1 MGVARCTNP
10 YVDEFISLMER
21 ADGPDG
27 GFTFVEIHSMY
38 LEFMAFFY
46 PNEKPL
52 GKESIRRKL
61 VFDGIPYIDYSEG
74 GKGGKGKKP
83 YLLKP
88 SSDLLEIEGIKKI
101 VFEVK
106 GVNLDTLKQVKKE
119 VNKDMKNCKTIYE
132 NSDRK
137 FERAHYYSD
146 VEGTFDKFMYDR
158 DYHMVFDKS
167 EWIKFSDLYRDY
179 LKYCG
184 ESIYVPASSLA
195 IKKYLK
201 DATYRVIKLPE
212 SRNDS
217 KNLYVNINRKDKETT
232 TTTPSNKVVQ
242 IPLPVQPSVAPSPEI
257 MNQPIPLTADLN
269 GSVTL
274 KPKFILDPITTL
286 TGDLAK
292 KVNDSVREFI
302 HKKASYDEDGGMY
315 DTRKL
320 YAAYLYYAKNKE
332 DITTYSFNAFRYVL
346 SVIPAARLNS
356 DYENNTEV
364 SRIIPEFEYLAR
376 MQEKNKAGLIEM
388 KVNNYEKRVT
398 KALEGTMA
406 IYDQLEADNAWNPV
420 VVEEEE
426 EVVNVNEQPVEAEVK
441 ASFTELHDKINNAF
455 GGEQKAVKE
464 IVSTPIETKTVETEE
479 VDSKAM
485 ESVDSAMQNIEE
497 QYAPIL
503 MKYKALEE
511 IKQTIKEER
520 QKVHEELKPI
530 FDMMVSS
537 ALSKLESL
545 DPTTASFHNE
555 VDSIKGSLKNLTS
568 FTKK

>member
-1 MGVARCTNP
+1 MGMTRCNNP
-10 YVDEFISLMER
+10 YVDEFFSMLEK
-21 ADGPDG
+21 ADRPDG
-27 GFTFVEIHSMY
+27 GFTYVEIHSMY

-46 PNEKPL
+46 PDEKPL

-61 VFDGIPYIDYSEG
+61 VFGEIPYIGSKD
-74 GKGGKGKKP
+74 GKKP
-83 YLLKP
+83 YLVKP
-88 SSDLLEIEGIKKI
+88 SPVLLEIEGIKRI
-101 VFEVK
+101 VFEAK
-106 GVNLDTLKQVKKE
+106 GVNLESIKQVKKE
-119 VNKDMKNCKTIYE
+119 VKEKDMKNCNQIYK

-137 FERAHYYSD
+137 FERSHYYSD

-158 DYHMVFDKS
+158 DYHMVFDKKD
-167 EWIKFSDLYRDY
+167 WIKFSDLYRDY

-195 IKKYLK
+195 IKKYLQ
-201 DATYRVIKLPE
+201 DATYKVIKLPE

-217 KNLYVNINRKDKETT
+217 KNLYVNINRKEASN
-232 TTTPSNKVVQ
+232 TPSKSKVNKVVQ
-242 IPLPVQPSVAPSPEI
+242 IPLQVQPSVDPPEI
-257 MNQPIPLTADLN
+257 MTQPIPITADLN

-274 KPKFILDPITTL
+274 KPKFVLEPITTL
-286 TGDLAK
+286 TGDLAQ
-292 KVNDSVREFI
+292 KVNDGVREFI
-302 HKKASYDEDGGMY
+302 HKKTSYDEDGIMY

-320 YAAYLYYAKNKE
+320 YAAYLYYAKDKK

-376 MQEKNKAGLIEM
+376 MQEKNKAGLTQLR
-388 KVNNYEKRVT
+388 VNNYEKRVT
-398 KALEGTMA
+398 KALEGAMA

-420 VVEEEE
+420 VVKEE
-426 EVVNVNEQPVEAEVK
+426 EVKNDKVEEVK
-441 ASFTELHDKINNAF
+441 KDFTNLHDKINNAF
-455 GGEQKAVKE
+455 GGEPKPFKE
-464 IVSTPIETKTVETEE
+464 VSTPIEAKTVEAEE

-485 ESVDSAMQNIEE
+485 ESVDSAMQNIEQ

-511 IKQTIKEER
+511 IKQIIKEER

-530 FDMMVSS
+530 FDMIVSS
-537 ALSKLESL
+537 SLSKLESL
-545 DPTTASFHNE
+545 DATTAGFHNE
-555 VDSIKGSLKNLTS
+555 VDSIKDSLKNLTQ

>member
-1 MGVARCTNP
+1 MARVLRCTNP
-10 YVDEFISLMER
+10 FVDDFFSMMEK
-21 ADGPDG
+21 ADRTDG
-27 GFTFVEIHSMY
+27 GFTYVELHSMY
-38 LEFMAFFY
+38 TEFMAFFY
-46 PNEKPL
+46 PDKKVL

-61 VFDGIPYIDYSEG
+61 VIDGIPYIETHD
-74 GKGGKGKKP
+74 GKKP

-88 SSDLLEIEGIKKI
+88 SQVLLEIEGIKRVI
-101 VFEVK
+101 FEAK

-119 VNKDMKNCKTIYE
+119 VNKDMKNCKTIYQ

-137 FERAHYYSD
+137 FERAHYCSD

-158 DYHMVFDKS
+158 DYHMVFDKKD
-167 EWIKFSDLYRDY
+167 WIKFSDLYRDY

-195 IKKYLK
+195 IKRYLK
-201 DATYRVIKLPE
+201 DATYKVIKLPE

-217 KNLYVNINRKDKETT
+217 KNLYVNINRRENISTKS
-232 TTTPSNKVVQ
+232 TTPSPKVVQ
-242 IPLPVQPSVAPSPEI
+242 IPLVQQPTVVDPPDV
-257 MNQPIPLTADLN
+257 MTQPIPLTADLD

-274 KPKFILDPITTL
+274 KPKFVLDPITTL
-286 TGDLAK
+286 SGDLAK
-292 KVNDSVREFI
+292 NVNESVREFI
-302 HKKASYDEDGGMY
+302 HKKTSYDEDGNMY

-320 YAAYLYYAKNKE
+320 YAAYLYYAKDKKYV
-332 DITTYSFNAFRYVL
+332 TTYSFNAFRYVL

-376 MQEKNKAGLIEM
+376 MQEKNKAGLTQLQ
-388 KVNNYEKRVT
+388 VNNYEKRVT

-420 VVEEEE
+420 VVEAE
-426 EVVNVNEQPVEAEVK
+426 EVKNDKVEEVK
-441 ASFTELHDKINNAF
+441 QDFTDLHNKINNAF
-455 GGEQKAVKE
+455 GGEPKAIKE
-464 IVSTPIETKTVETEE
+464 ISTTIETKTVETKEE

-511 IKQTIKEER
+511 IRQTIKEER
-520 QKVHEELKPI
+520 AKVHEELKPV

-537 ALSKLESL
+537 ALSKMESL
-545 DPTTASFHNE
+545 DATTTSFHNE

>member
-1 MGVARCTNP
+1 MPGMSRCTNP
-10 YVDEFISLMER
+10 HVDEFFSMMEK
-21 ADGPDG
+21 ADRTNG
-27 GFTFVEIHSMY
+27 GFTYTELYSMY
-38 LEFMAFFY
+38 VEFMGFFY
-46 PNEKPL
+46 SNEKPL

-61 VFDGIPYIDYSEG
+61 VFDGIPYIEST
-74 GKGGKGKKP
+74 GKKP
-83 YLLKP
+83 YLVKP
-88 SSDLLEIEGIKKI
+88 SSVLLEIEGIKRI

-106 GVNLDTLKQVKKE
+106 GVNLEALKQVKKE

-137 FERAHYYSD
+137 FERAHYCSD

-158 DYHMVFDKS
+158 DYHMVFDKKD
-167 EWIKFSDLYRDY
+167 WIKFSDLYRDY

-184 ESIYVPASSLA
+184 ESIYVPASSPA

-201 DATYRVIKLPE
+201 DATYKVIKLPE
-212 SRNDS
+212 SRNNS
-217 KNLYVNINRKDKETT
+217 KNLYVNINRRVKEATI
-232 TTTPSNKVVQ
+232 TPSSKVVQ
-242 IPLPVQPSVAPSPEI
+242 IPLPVQQPVDPPEV

-274 KPKFILDPITTL
+274 KPKFILDSITTL
-286 TGDLAK
+286 TGDLAQ
-292 KVNDSVREFI
+292 KVNDGVREFI
-302 HKKASYDEDGGMY
+302 HKKTSYDEDGIMY

-320 YAAYLYYAKNKE
+320 YAAYLYYAKDKK
-332 DITTYSFNAFRYVL
+332 DVTTYSFNAFRYVL

-376 MQEKNKAGLIEM
+376 MHEKNKAGLIPM
-388 KVNNYEKRVT
+388 QVNNYEKRVT

-420 VVEEEE
+420 VVEVE
-426 EVVNVNEQPVEAEVK
+426 EVVNEPPVEEVK
-441 ASFTELHDKINNAF
+441 ASFTNLHNKINNAF
-455 GGEQKAVKE
+455 GGEQKAIKK
-464 IVSTPIETKTVETEE
+464 VSTTIETKTVEANEE

-511 IKQTIKEER
+511 IRQTIKEER
-520 QKVHEELKPI
+520 TKVHEELKPV
-530 FDMMVSS
+530 FDMIVSS
-537 ALSKLESL
+537 ALSKMESL
-545 DPTTASFHNE
+545 DATTTSFHTE
-555 VDSIKGSLKNLTS
+555 VDAIKGSLKNLTS